1 MVIPASQVPQNRV
14 STAAEAAIKPAE
26 KQDPSTPS
34 LCLMID
40 NYDSF
45 TFNLYQYLCELGA
58 EMLVK
63 RNDEITMSEIEVSD
77 AVVVVWTCS

>member
-1 MVIPASQVPQNRV
+1 MIPANQIPQNEV
-14 STAAEAAIKPAE
+14 TQPADAALPPAA
-26 KQDPSTPS
+26 QHDPSTPS

-58 EMLVK
+58 EMMVR
-63 RNDEITMSEIEVSD
+63 RNDEITMDEVEVSAHGCWGSWAD
-77 AVVVVWTCS
+77 